1 MHKLRNKEH
10 KAILERILD
19 IIPCGYNEPIFRQMK
34 RKTRKFCSL
43 HEWNEDEI
51 RNLIETDTW
60 FYCWPFF
67 NED

>member
-1 MHKLRNKEH
+1 MHKLRNEEH

-19 IIPCGYNEPIFRQMK
+19 IIPRGYNEPIFRQMK
-34 RKTRKFCSL
+34 RKTRQFCSL
-43 HEWNEDEI
+43 HEWNENEI

-60 FYCWPFF
+60 AYCWPFF